1 MKHLLYI
8 IIGLAAVASLYFVYV
23 NREQLPPNQRIQ
35 PSANITPDEWET
47 KSDEQPP
54 VTVMVTPIEF
64 GKNIEVWKFD
74 IAFDTH
80 SGSLDDDLLKVA
92 ALIDDGG
99 NLYKPIAWE
108 GPGPGGHH
116 REGILSFNA
125 INPTPKYVELK
136 IKDVGGITERSFK

>member
-80 SGSLDDDLLKVA
+80 SGSLDDDLLKECERLTSAYIETRYPDMPDRKFTKLESADDIKSA
-92 ALIDDGG
+92 A
-99 NLYKPIAWE
+99 K
-108 GPGPGGHH
+108 
-116 REGILSFNA
+116 ILKWA
-125 INPTPKYVELK
+125 KKQIL
-136 IKDVGGITERSFK
+136 